1 VTQRTGQQTCKTG
14 TGPGPVTWF
23 RDTLETGMQKG
34 IPGQIRHMK
43 PCAGKPRKRL
53 ESRCKDGEV
62 SPTIRGTYR
71 ASYYLRTVAS
81 TLVMLNPI
89 QVRPVHN
96 DPISLRSLGSRSQ
109 LVAVI
114 CNYTKVIFQE
124 TGIKPSKTRR
134 FGSTS
139 CFPRLRYALHTEI
152 LSNTNLN
159 EGFHSQGCLSG
170 RRRRH
175 AGLDSVEGT

>member
-1 VTQRTGQQTCKTG
+1 
-14 TGPGPVTWF
+14 
-23 RDTLETGMQKG
+23 
-34 IPGQIRHMK
+34 MK
-43 PCAGKPRKRL
+43 SSAGKHRKKL
-53 ESRCKDGEV
+53 EGSCKGGEV
-62 SPTIRGTYR
+62 SPTICGTYR

-81 TLVMLNPI
+81 TLVMLNP
-89 QVRPVHN
+89 VRVPSLHN
-96 DPISLRSLGSRSQ
+96 DPIQLWSLGSQSQ

-124 TGIKPSKTRR
+124 TGIKPSKTGK

-170 RRRRH
+170 RRRRY